1 MTIPTSHLVDEA
13 LRVQPQADA
22 FPTVDELAAALER
35 THAAHPDV
43 TRVRR
48 VGTSRLGEP
57 IEAITIGSADRHAVV
72 FGGVHPNEPIGN
84 ITALH
89 LIERL
94 TSDRELL
101 DRMGYTWHVVPCID
115 PDGMRLNEGWFRGP
129 LTRAAYGRRFYRP
142 APDEQV
148 EWTFPFEYKRGY
160 FDRMLPET
168 VALMRLIDDTKPAFM
183 CSLHNGEY
191 GGVYYY
197 LSRPEPELYP
207 LLHDIAAGVGL
218 PLDTGEPEA
227 PYVERYAPAIFGMIR
242 TEDQYDFV
250 EAAGLDP
257 TERQAG
263 DSSAAYAAKYGTLTL
278 VTEMPYWTHPDAD
291 DDTLLTRTYADVL
304 REQAEGLRDIHV
316 RLDRILAAARPDLT
330 AQSPFLRSSEAFVP
344 MLAKAALQ
352 SDHRAGHPD
361 SQRPATVSER
371 FGCLDMVHMFRLRWG
386 GTLLRALDG
395 ELAIGNGTPV
405 IREQRA
411 AMDALYETWAAEATE
426 VTPAQAI
433 PYGKLAAVQY
443 AAIIVTAAH
452 AARRG

>member
-1 MTIPTSHLVDEA
+1 MTTPTSHLVDEA
-13 LRVQPQADA
+13 LRVQPEADA
-22 FPTVDELAAALER
+22 FPTVDELVATVRRAHE
-35 THAAHPDV
+35 AHPDV

-94 TSDRELL
+94 TTDRELL
-101 DRMGYTWHVVPCID
+101 ERMGYTWHVVPCID
-115 PDGMRLNEGWFRGP
+115 PDGMRLNEGWFRLP
-129 LTRAAYGRRFYRP
+129 LTRSAYGRRFYRP

-148 EWTFPFEYKRGY
+148 EWTFPFAYKRAY
-160 FDRMLPET
+160 FDRMMPET
-168 VALMRLIDDTKPAFM
+168 VALMRLIDETRPAFM

-197 LSRPEPELYP
+197 LSRPAPELYP
-207 LLHDIAAGVGL
+207 LLTQIAAGVGL

-227 PYVERYAPAIFGMIR
+227 PYVQRYAPAIFGMIR
-242 TEDQYDFV
+242 SEDQYDFT
-250 EAAGLDP
+250 EAAGIDP
-257 TERQAG
+257 TDRQSG

-278 VTEMPYWTHPDAD
+278 VTEMPYWTHPDAE
-291 DDTLLTRTYADVL
+291 DDTPLAQSYADVL
-304 REQAEGLRDIHV
+304 REQAVGLRDAHD
-316 RLDRILAAARPDLT
+316 RLGAILSAARPDLT
-330 AQSPFLRSSEAFVP
+330 VRSPFLRSSEAFVP
-344 MLAKAALQ
+344 MLAKIARQ
-352 SDHRAGHPD
+352 SEHRAGLPE
-361 SQRPATVSER
+361 SERPATVSER
-371 FGCLDMVHMFRLRWG
+371 FGCLDAVHMFRLRWG

-405 IREQRA
+405 IREQQA
-411 AMDALYETWAAEATE
+411 TMDALYEEWAAEAAE
-426 VTPAQAI
+426 VTPAQTI

-443 AAIIVTAAH
+443 AAILVTAAH
-452 AARRG
+452 APRHG

>member
-1 MTIPTSHLVDEA
+1 MTTPTSHLVDEA
-13 LRVQPQADA
+13 LRVQPEADA
-22 FPTVDELAAALER
+22 FPSVDELTAALR
-35 THAAHPDV
+35 RAHAAHPDV

-57 IEAITIGSADRHAVV
+57 IDVISIGTADRHAVV

-94 TSDRELL
+94 TADRGLL
-101 DRMGYTWHVVPCID
+101 DRMGYTWHVIPCID
-115 PDGMRLNEGWFRGP
+115 PDGMRLNEGWFTGP
-129 LTRAAYGRRFYRP
+129 LTRSEYGRRFYRP
-142 APDEQV
+142 AGDEQV
-148 EWTFPFEYKRGY
+148 EWTFPFAYKRAY
-160 FDRMLPET
+160 FDRMMPET
-168 VALMRLIDDTKPAFM
+168 VALMRLIDETKPAFM

-207 LLHDIAAGVGL
+207 LLHRIAADVGL

-242 TEDQYDFV
+242 SEDQYDFA

-257 TERQAG
+257 TERQSG
-263 DSSAAYAAKYGTLTL
+263 GSSAAYAAKYGTLTL
-278 VTEMPYWTHPDAD
+278 VTEMPYWTHSDAD
-291 DDTLLTRTYADVL
+291 DDTPIEQSYADVL
-304 REQAEGLRDIHV
+304 REQAAGLRDAHT
-316 RLDRILAAARPDLT
+316 RLDAILSAARPDLT
-330 AQSPFLRSSEAFVP
+330 VRSPFLRSAENFVP
-344 MLAKAALQ
+344 LLAKAAQQ
-352 SDHRAGHPD
+352 SEHRAGQPET
-361 SQRPATVSER
+361 QRPATVSER
-371 FGCLDMVHMFRLRWG
+371 FGCLDTVHMFRLRWG

-405 IREQRA
+405 LREQRA
-411 AMDALYETWAAEATE
+411 AMDSLYEEWAAEASE
-426 VTPAQAI
+426 VTPAEAI

-443 AAIIVTAAH
+443 ASILVTAAH
-452 AARRG
+452 AAGEG